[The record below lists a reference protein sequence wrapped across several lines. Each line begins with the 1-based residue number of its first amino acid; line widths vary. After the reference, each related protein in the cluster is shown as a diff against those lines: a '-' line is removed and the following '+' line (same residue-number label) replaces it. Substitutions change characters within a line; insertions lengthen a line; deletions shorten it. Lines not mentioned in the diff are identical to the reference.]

1 MYTDAYTDLKDPD
14 PEVYRYVYRY
24 QISTPLDP
32 RMESPTKLNGGRYT
46 DVYTDLKDL
55 DPDIRI
61 YRSQR
66 STPHRTTIRICID
79 LKNKKYHIMH
89 AVNLAYMHRKTL
101 ILFIPRIARGEW
113 VGQ

>member
-1 MYTDAYTDLKDPD
+1 MLFLTA
-14 PEVYRYVYRY
+14 
-24 QISTPLDP
+24 
-32 RMESPTKLNGGRYT
+32 TKLNGGRYT

-55 DPDIRI
+55 DPEDVYGYV

-66 STPHRTTIRICID
+66 STPHRSTMYGYTD

-89 AVNLAYMHRKTL
+89 AVNLALAYMHRKTL